1 MLRRIS
7 FALVADP
14 RASFTHFIDASA
26 QCVAVD
32 TIDNIEEARVG
43 IFNDFGPMPTEAQLS
58 SILLLAEMATV
69 KNPKV
74 EIVFGAG
81 TSPFAPAVVER
92 QLSFSVTEP
101 T

>member
-14 RASFTHFIDASA
+14 RASYTHFIDNAG

-32 TIDNIEEARVG
+32 KLGELEEARVG
-43 IFNDFGPMPTEAQLS
+43 IFTDFGPMPSEAQLS

-74 EIVFGAG
+74 EIVFHPG
-81 TSPFAPAVVER
+81 TSPFAPHIIER
-92 QLSFSVTEP
+92 QVEMMLV
-101 T
+101 

>member
-14 RASFTHFIDASA
+14 PASYTHFLDNSG

-32 TIDNIEEARVG
+32 KLEELEEARVG
-43 IFNDFGPMPTEAQLS
+43 IFTDFGPMPPETQLS

-74 EIVFGAG
+74 EIVFGLG
-81 TSPFAPAVVER
+81 TSRFAPAIVER
-92 QLSFSVTEP
+92 QLNLTP

>member
-14 RASFTHFIDASA
+14 RASYTHFIDSSG

-32 TIDNIEEARVG
+32 KLDELEDARVG
-43 IFNDFGPMPTEAQLS
+43 IFTDFGPMPSEVQLS

-74 EIVFGAG
+74 EILFNAG

-92 QLSFSVTEP
+92 QMSFLTPEP
-101 T
+101 S

>member
-1 MLRRIS
+1 MLKRITFS
-7 FALVADP
+7 LVADP
-14 RASFTHFIDASA
+14 RASYTHFLDNSG

-32 TIDNIEEARVG
+32 KLDELEEARVG
-43 IFNDFGPMPTEAQLS
+43 IFTDFGPMPTEVQLS

-74 EIVFGAG
+74 EIVFGPG
-81 TSPFAPAVVER
+81 SSPFAPTVVER
-92 QLSFSVTEP
+92 QLNLLP

>member
-7 FALVADP
+7 FVLAADP
-14 RASFTHFIDASA
+14 RASYTHFIDASA

-32 TIDNIEEARVG
+32 NLDEIAEARVG
-43 IFNDFGPMPTEAQLS
+43 IFADFGPMPIEAQLS

-74 EIVFGAG
+74 ETIFGPG
-81 TSPFAPAVVER
+81 TSPFAPAIVER
-92 QLSFSVTEP
+92 QASFPVTEP
-101 T
+101 P

>member
-1 MLRRIS
+1 MLQRIS

-14 RASFTHFIDASA
+14 RASFTHFIDGSA
-26 QCVAVD
+26 QCVA
-32 TIDNIEEARVG
+32 IDKLEELEQARVG
-43 IFNDFGPMPTEAQLS
+43 IFTDFGPMPTEAQLS
-58 SILLLAEMATV
+58 SVLLLAEMATV

-74 EIVFGAG
+74 EIIFGPG

-92 QLSFSVTEP
+92 QAFLTPEP

>member
-1 MLRRIS
+1 MLKRIS
-7 FALVADP
+7 LALVADP

-32 TIDNIEEARVG
+32 KLDELEEARVG
-43 IFNDFGPMPTEAQLS
+43 IFTDFGPMPTEAQLS
-58 SILLLAEMATV
+58 SILLLAEMATA

-92 QLSFSVTEP
+92 QMAFTVPEP